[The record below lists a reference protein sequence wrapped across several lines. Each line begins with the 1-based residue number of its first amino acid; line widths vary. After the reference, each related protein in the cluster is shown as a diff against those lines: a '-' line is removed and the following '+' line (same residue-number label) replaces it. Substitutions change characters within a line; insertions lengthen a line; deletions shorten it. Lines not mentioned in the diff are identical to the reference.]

1 VLVFCVSN
9 NVMPGFGLFN
19 HIVFMWLK
27 SVYGD
32 GFSFRFAFLKKLE
45 ID

>member
-1 VLVFCVSN
+1 MLVFCVSN

-27 SVYGD
+27 SVYGVASPLD
-32 GFSFRFAFLKKLE
+32 SLF
-45 ID
+45 